1 MTTAHLTWQPDDSP
15 KPEIL
20 TVDLPAAR
28 IREMQDLI
36 GTPGWIQSDA
46 VMWIPCD
53 SGPGQPVVKR
63 LFRLARITAIA
74 FAQPETGDPR

>member
-1 MTTAHLTWQPDDSP
+1 MTVARLTWRPGDTTT
-15 KPEIL
+15 PETL

-28 IREMQDLI
+28 IRELQDLI
-36 GTPGWIQSDA
+36 GTPDWVQSETA
-46 VMWIPCD
+46 MWIPCD

-74 FAQPETGDPR
+74 FVQPETGDPR